1 MHWCR
6 RAAKW
11 VGKDAAVDALFKPP
25 HAWRTHV
32 EATQAD
38 CKGKGAA
45 VQHNQVM
52 AKLPKLGLADDGS
65 HLSNI
70 KVALQLKKTL
80 CSAPVQNQNDAS
92 SFQNVHRLIK
102 RQDIR

>member
-11 VGKDAAVDALFKPP
+11 VGKDAAVDALFKPQ
-25 HAWRTHV
+25 HAWRTHM

-45 VQHNQVM
+45 VQKNQVV
-52 AKLPKLGLADDGS
+52 AKLSKLGLADDSS
-65 HLSNI
+65 HLSSIRSGLAI
-70 KVALQLKKTL
+70 KKDPLL
-80 CSAPVQNQNDAS
+80 CTSAES
-92 SFQNVHRLIK
+92 E
-102 RQDIR
+102 